1 MKMVIYTKNEDLAA
15 KPGWIVRTLYLLGC
29 LHVLACAI
37 LGAIFLRP
45 IIGVWLSQF
54 GMDYNAA
61 SSGALVIAVFAGIV
75 VGLMSG
81 LVYFALSQ
89 ALDDLHAL
97 RTIVSSYVAVDVERD
112 G

>member
-45 IIGVWLSQF
+45 IIGVWLVQR
-54 GMDYNAA
+54 GMHETDVNLISLALSVA
-61 SSGALVIAVFAGIV
+61 SGIS
-75 VGLMSG
+75 VGLLSG

-112 G
+112 D